1 VGDGSCPLGH
11 KRGSAGSACRPEK
24 LAAIAAAGLFAL
36 GTLDAIGLASYTNL
50 RIASAAWSSVNATGL
65 AIALLITAI
74 YVLVWTLAEHAEI
87 GLYIGL
93 WLMVMGVL
101 IGLDAARVAQAEA
114 YLLPVAVYFGFVG
127 ILWSSRKEGRP
138 VPVGTDLAVLMLGP
152 VAALIIALGSA
163 DAETIL
169 LHGFWAMGLSIIT
182 VIAGLFLRA
191 RILVFGGIAV
201 LAIDALWIGRYLL
214 VGLPD
219 CWELLSSSWAS
230 RASSTPRAARSA
242 SSWAAQGTDSPPGAS
257 RGTAAPSGQV
267 PLVAPRAVHDR
278 RPQ

>member
-1 VGDGSCPLGH
+1 VTVVVLSAI
-11 KRGSAGSACRPEK
+11 SAGLLVPRVALRNSPSPTTARYT
-24 LAAIAAAGLFAL
+24 AAIAAAGLFAL

-182 VIAGLFLRA
+182 VIAGLLLRA

-219 CWELLSSSWAS
+219 WAWLG
-230 RASSTPRAARSA
+230 AAVVVMGVAGILYAARGPIGKFLGGSGHRFA
-242 SSWAAQGTDSPPGAS
+242 SW
-257 RGTAAPSGQV
+257 R
-267 PLVAPRAVHDR
+267 
-278 RPQ
+278 